1 MIGARAATSERW
13 ASFPFPRA
21 ALPARSATASF
32 RDLRMTAKTLT
43 DKIVLVTGASRGI
56 GYQAALEAARRGAH
70 VIAIA
75 RTVGGLEDLDDQIQ
89 QAGSSATLVPLD
101 LRDFDGIDRLG
112 QAIFE
117 RWGRLD
123 GLVGN
128 AAMLGGLAPLAHFE
142 PRDFDR
148 VMALNVTANYR
159 LLRSLDLLLR
169 QSEAGRAVFVSSSSA
184 RSARAFWGPYAA
196 SKAALEAL
204 VKSYAAE
211 TAGASRVRTNLFY
224 PGAVRTAMRA
234 QAVPGEDPDKLP
246 HPSAVAPKLIDMIEP
261 AFAENRALYDWQD
274 QSLTAL

>member
-1 MIGARAATSERW
+1 MTANTT
-13 ASFPFPRA
+13 
-21 ALPARSATASF
+21 ARSLS
-32 RDLRMTAKTLT
+32 

-70 VIAIA
+70 VIAVA
-75 RTVGGLEDLDDQIQ
+75 RTVGGLEDLDDEIQ
-89 QAGSSATLVPLD
+89 AIGGSTTLVPLD
-101 LRDFDGIDRLG
+101 LRDYDGIDRLG

-128 AAMLGGLAPLAHFE
+128 AAMLTGLSPVAHVD
-142 PRDFDR
+142 PKDFDK
-148 VMALNVTANYR
+148 VMSVNVTANYR

-184 RSARAFWGPYAA
+184 NSARAFWGLYAA

-211 TAGASRVRTNLFY
+211 TAGASKVRVNLFY

-234 QAVPGEDPDKLP
+234 KAVPGEDPDTLP
-246 HPSAVAPKLIDMIEP
+246 RPSEVAPGLIDMIEP
-261 AFAENRALYDWQD
+261 SFSENRARFDWETSELIQ
-274 QSLTAL
+274 L